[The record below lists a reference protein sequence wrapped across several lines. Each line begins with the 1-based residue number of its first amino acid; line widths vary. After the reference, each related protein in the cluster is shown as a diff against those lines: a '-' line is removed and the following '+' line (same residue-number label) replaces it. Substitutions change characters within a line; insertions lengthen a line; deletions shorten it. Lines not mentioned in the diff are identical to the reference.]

1 MEIVLLNCKPMKLRF
16 CVLLCVSTALAQTG
30 NQKNSAGTSVKEP
43 SHATQATIRQRGTEA
58 LTREQARSKID
69 LCAKAQTGGNAAIGA
84 CLVAEGKTTEQEYLT
99 YVRSIGAL
107 LRLPTTG
114 SSETNLSNTPQH
126 LPFDAAEDT
135 WRTYRD
141 QSCTSMATQWEG
153 GDQAPIA
160 YANCRL
166 TLTWN
171 HMNELAALYADLWH

>member
-1 MEIVLLNCKPMKLRF
+1 MKLRF
-16 CVLLCVSTALAQTG
+16 CVLLCISTALAQTASQ
-30 NQKNSAGTSVKEP
+30 NSSAGISTREVFAAK
-43 SHATQATIRQRGTEA
+43 QATIRERGTEA
-58 LTREQARSKID
+58 LTREQARSKTD
-69 LCAKAQTGGNAAIGA
+69 LCVKAEAGGNAAIGA
-84 CLVAEGKTTEQEYLT
+84 CLVAEGKTTEQEYLA

-107 LRLPTTG
+107 LRLPTSG
-114 SSETNLSNTPQH
+114 SSETKPSNTPQH
-126 LPFDAAEDT
+126 LPFDSAEET

-171 HMNELAALYADLWH
+171 HMNELAALYAELWH